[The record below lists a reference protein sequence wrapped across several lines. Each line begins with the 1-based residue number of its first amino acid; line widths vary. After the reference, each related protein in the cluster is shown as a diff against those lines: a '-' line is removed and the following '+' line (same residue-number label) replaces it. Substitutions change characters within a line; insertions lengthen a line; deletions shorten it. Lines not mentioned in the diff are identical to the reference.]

1 MSMRHQLIEQLTG
14 VQSSKRNYYTEL
26 KKTVMKMQK
35 KNLQLEIINDMMK
48 SLNVEMSMDEMLK
61 NILDKL
67 KTMYEFDSISLSI
80 CQGETLVL
88 TNFYPNEHDAMN
100 HQLHDRSIYG
110 RALDSGKM
118 LYHTFEEETETV
130 SASDQ
135 SLKSMLVFPLYSKG
149 TVIGVLGIGSKGII
163 EYDKSDGSFL
173 QQLSDHFSV
182 CLENARLYNE
192 VLNAKKE
199 WEDTFSAVTDLIF
212 VLNLKGEILKVNA
225 SAKDYLQL
233 KDAEETGRNIRLFLN
248 HNEIEALME
257 DCLQKKKAALQEI
270 RRADGQIFETTIS
283 PVLNEKKQ
291 MYGLILYLRNVSA
304 KRKMEAQ
311 LVQSGK
317 LAAIGELAAGV
328 AHELN
333 NPLTAILGNSQL
345 LLRTANKDEP
355 SYRLLTDIVNCG
367 KRSKSIIQ
375 NLLTFSRQDE
385 YFFEECS
392 LNEVIDQYLSLIV
405 YQIEKQNVRVEVVK
419 QSPLPK
425 INGNQKQI
433 GQIMINLLLNAKD
446 ALENRS
452 EKNKKVTISTAS
464 CLVKG
469 KEWICLSVTDNGI
482 GISDKQIQEIFHPFI
497 TTKKEGKG
505 TGLGLSV
512 SLGIAQAHGGTIEVK
527 SEMGLGSTFTL
538 FLPAIMDE

>member
-48 SLNVEMSMDEMLK
+48 SLNVEMPMDEMLK

-248 HNEIEALME
+248 HNEIEVLME